1 MVISFAD
8 NICGGSGLNYMSVD
22 GDSYTG
28 FGFFGRYYFLEVKM
42 YGYLGLDME
51 DYILWGIFPIE
62 DYSGIN
68 LGAGYCVWLGDNIT
82 FEASLLYTMIK
93 SSGEILGAN
102 LDIKVGFGIY
112 F

>member
-51 DYILWGIFPIE
+51 DYIL
-62 DYSGIN
+62 
-68 LGAGYCVWLGDNIT
+68 
-82 FEASLLYTMIK
+82 
-93 SSGEILGAN
+93 
-102 LDIKVGFGIY
+102 
-112 F
+112 